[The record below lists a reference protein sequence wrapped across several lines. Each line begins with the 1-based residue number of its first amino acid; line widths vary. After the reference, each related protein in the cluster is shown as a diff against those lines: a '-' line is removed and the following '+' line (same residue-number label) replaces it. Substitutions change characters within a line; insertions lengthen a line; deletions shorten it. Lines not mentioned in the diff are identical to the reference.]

1 MQLCWR
7 HLLKK
12 TEEFTKEKLVELKAF
27 QGSPEMMPEVVREA
41 SRRIPFSP
49 LPLSGPSLPLLPPL
63 PEGGEDR
70 DKILQEFVDGLNIA
84 LKNRVRVKLTVE
96 GGWGNSDPF
105 DVDGKRLESLITVAN
120 TLAVE
125 LTFIEVEEFSGT
137 TTPKGVMIM
146 FECDPALQDKAD
158 ILRTVMAY
166 LERQEGKLEKLKLFQ
181 LKEDISPLLQFSKR
195 WEIELIALPDA
206 DLDDFW
212 TGLANITSDGRICK
226 FVAPPL
232 LQNPL
237 GTIRLNTVRRL
248 WEISDEMTGFRT
260 GTFEMQ
266 EFLGGRRSNL
276 DLEAEWQRILEVI
289 Q

>member
-27 QGSPEMMPEVVREA
+27 QGSKGSPEMMPEVVREA
-41 SRRIPFSP
+41 SRRILFSP

-63 PEGGEDR
+63 PEEGEDR
-70 DKILQEFVDGLNIA
+70 DRILQEFVDGLNNA

-125 LTFIEVEEFSGT
+125 LTFVEVEECT
-137 TTPKGVMIM
+137 
-146 FECDPALQDKAD
+146 PALQDNAE
-158 ILRTVMAY
+158 ILRTIVAY
-166 LERQEGKLEKLKLFQ
+166 LEQREGKLEKLKLFQ
-181 LKEDISPLLQFSKR
+181 LFSPLLQFSER
-195 WEIELIALPDA
+195 WEIELLALPDA
-206 DLDDFW
+206 DLNDSW
-212 TGLANITSDGRICK
+212 TGLANISTSDGRICK
-226 FVAPPL
+226 LMAPPL

-266 EFLGGRRSNL
+266 EFWGGRRSNL

>member
-1 MQLCWR
+1 M
-7 HLLKK
+7 
-12 TEEFTKEKLVELKAF
+12 ELKAF
-27 QGSPEMMPEVVREA
+27 QGSKGSPEMMPEVVREA

-49 LPLSGPSLPLLPPL
+49 LPLSGPLLPLLPPL

-84 LKNRVRVKLTVE
+84 LKNRVRVRLTVE

-158 ILRTVMAY
+158 ILRTIMAY

-195 WEIELIALPDA
+195 WEIELLALPDD
-206 DLDDFW
+206 DLDASW
-212 TGLANITSDGRICK
+212 TRLANISTSDGRICK